1 MDKNIEN
8 YLRVLQLFENENVNL
23 SDLKPIINYIQILL
37 DKSAVN
43 AASNAAAANASNAEA
58 AATTLITLKKTLIEA
73 KATKATISLPTNF
86 SNSNNYF
93 GKPPATTFNSSTP
106 FDKKLEYLEFL
117 DRYVINEIIK
127 KRVTFRG
134 GRKKKQKGGGIC
146 PGFATE
152 LWNFSVD
159 NPKIY
164 AAISKEKLKEELTSN
179 NIQEQYCMKRDEPKI
194 KIPEKDN
201 IFIMVF
207 GLGTEKSKEVMTY
220 TYADQKKDI
229 VYFFDYDTNGI
240 IKDAW
245 DAYKDIK
252 SIKKLEKPN
261 IQKSISELKF
271 NGSRLRMY
279 KLSSLI
285 KKCII
290 NAKENQRVTIIC
302 VSHGTIITHGA
313 ILRTKIMG
321 ECDLSKLNV
330 VCLSSPKMPPKN
342 LVPNDKCV
350 NVYFKKDTYLKVFKG
365 FKYFDVPRI
374 KDENINKDALY
385 YYDDKTQCYIINNT
399 NTFYALNMDN
409 YLTDYTKSLKSPE
422 VPLNLGK
429 FLKHIIKKTDSVNY
443 NHTNFEMMFPFIKYI
458 NIKFLNY
465 YIYLIVTG
473 DNKDTSVSFDEPFS
487 S

>member
-1 MDKNIEN
+1 MDNIL
-8 YLRVLQLFENENVNL
+8 YLRNLQLFENESINIENIKNNSNAL
-23 SDLKPIINYIQILL
+23 LKLKLKLIIAKAAKSDIQIFKGVETIDNL
-37 DKSAVN
+37 DPLIKS
-43 AASNAAAANASNAEA
+43 
-58 AATTLITLKKTLIEA
+58 ID
-73 KATKATISLPTNF
+73 
-86 SNSNNYF
+86 NYF
-93 GKPPATTFNSSTP
+93 GAKPVSS
-106 FDKKLEYLEFL
+106 FSFLKNKILEKLEQLEFL
-117 DRYVINEIIK
+117 DRYVVNEIIK
-127 KRVTFRG
+127 KRVLSYKG
-134 GRKKKQKGGGIC
+134 GKKKNQKGGGIC

-152 LWNFSVD
+152 LWNFSEENLSTYRD
-159 NPKIY
+159 IG
-164 AAISKEKLKEELTSN
+164 IGKEKLKEELTKN
-179 NIQEQYCMKRDEPKI
+179 NIHEQYCMKRDEPKI
-194 KIPEKDN
+194 KIPEKEGN

-252 SIKKLEKPN
+252 TIKKLEKPS
-261 IQKSISELKF
+261 IQKPISELKF

-285 KKCII
+285 QKCII

-330 VCLSSPKMPPKN
+330 LCLSSPKMPPKN

-365 FKYFDVPRI
+365 FNFFDVPRI
-374 KDENINKDALY
+374 KDENINKEALY
-385 YYDDKTQCYIINNT
+385 YYDNKTQCYIINDT

-422 VPLNLGK
+422 VPLNLGQ

-443 NHTNFEMMFPFIKYI
+443 NHTNFEMMFPFIKYL

-465 YIYLIVTG
+465 YLYIIASG
-473 DNKDTSVSFDEPFS
+473 DNTDASVRFVDPFLQMQS
-487 S
+487 